1 MEIKK
6 SIQEEANENT
16 KKTKK
21 INSLSDNETLSLKEE
36 LEKVTAEK
44 NRLIIE
50 YALERE
56 VKNAGGI
63 YSEPIK
69 ALINFDSVRVEN
81 NKAVGISEEISRIK
95 KEFPLLFHAENI
107 PYVVQHTAGENYDSL
122 AAVREAMGI

>member
-6 SIQEEANENT
+6 SIQEEVNENT

-21 INSLSDNETLSLKEE
+21 INNSSDNEKLSLKEE

-69 ALINFDSVRVEN
+69 ALIDFDSVRVEN
-81 NKAVGISEEISRIK
+81 NKAVGISEEIARIK
-95 KEFPLLFHAENI
+95 EEFPLLFHAENI